1 MTDIPTITGGAF
13 RLTRD
18 WLQRLVLA
26 VRSRTV
32 VAGLGLRAI
41 RTPGGTILSLAP
53 ENAGPST
60 TMFAKTDAQRA
71 DAAGKD
77 DDSIPKFRSVEWRE
91 KKPALQI
98 YRFDETNPRGSVLD
112 LALELDGNKLRLRSG
127 IQDPDKDSEKD
138 SDGNYPPISDNLSLP
153 VRKVT
158 DDEREIQWMS
168 PKVSDKF
175 VVLPIWKC
183 PYYEQDQKEK
193 EGEEGEEGE
202 ERGPDSCGNPLNG
215 NPSDDPDDHP
225 FYH

>member
-18 WLQRLVLA
+18 WLQRLVNA
-26 VRSRTV
+26 VRARTV

-71 DAAGKD
+71 DAGTD

-98 YRFDETNPRGSVLD
+98 YRFDENNPGSLVLS
-112 LALELDGNKLRLRSG
+112 LALELDGKKLRLRSN
-127 IQDPDKDSEKD
+127 IQDTEKD
-138 SDGNYPPISDNLSLP
+138 SDGNDTPISDNLSLP

-158 DDEREIQWMS
+158 DDEREILWMC
-168 PKVSDKF
+168 PKISDTF
-175 VVLPIWKC
+175 VDLPEPESWKC
-183 PYYEQDQKEK
+183 PYYEQEQEEK
-193 EGEEGEEGE
+193 EGKEDE
-202 ERGPDSCGNPLNG
+202 ERAPDRCGNPLNG
-215 NPSDDPDDHP
+215 NPDDDPDDHP

>member
-18 WLQRLVLA
+18 WLQRLVHA
-26 VRSRTV
+26 VRARTV

-71 DAAGKD
+71 DAGKD

-98 YRFDETNPRGSVLD
+98 YHFDEENPGALVLD
-112 LALELDGNKLRLRSG
+112 LALELDGTKLRLRSR
-127 IQDPDKDSEKD
+127 IQNADKDAEKD

-153 VRKVT
+153 VRKVN
-158 DDEREIQWMS
+158 DDEREIQWMC
-168 PKVSDKF
+168 PKISDKF
-175 VVLPIWKC
+175 VELPDPEIWKC
-183 PYYEQDQKEK
+183 PYYEQEQEEK
-193 EGEEGEEGE
+193 EGKEDE
-202 ERGPDSCGNPLNG
+202 ERAPDFCSNPLNG

>member
-26 VRSRTV
+26 VRARTV

-71 DAAGKD
+71 DAGTD

-91 KKPALQI
+91 KKTALQI
-98 YRFDETNPRGSVLD
+98 YRFDENNPGSLVLS
-112 LALELDGNKLRLRSG
+112 LALELDGKKLRLRSN
-127 IQDPDKDSEKD
+127 IQDTEKD
-138 SDGNYPPISDNLSLP
+138 SDGNDTPISDNLSLP

-158 DDEREIQWMS
+158 NDKREIQWMR
-168 PKVSDKF
+168 PKVSDTF
-175 VVLPIWKC
+175 VDLPEPESWKC
-183 PYYEQDQKEK
+183 PYYEQEQKEK
-193 EGEEGEEGE
+193 EGEEGEE
-202 ERGPDSCGNPLNG
+202 RAPADFCGNPLNG
-215 NPSDDPDDHP
+215 NPDEDLDFNPLNG
-225 FYH
+225 

>member
-18 WLQRLVLA
+18 WLQRLVHA
-26 VRSRTV
+26 VRARTV
-32 VAGLGLRAI
+32 VAGLGLRATK
-41 RTPGGTILSLAP
+41 TPAGTILSLAP

-71 DAAGKD
+71 TAGKD

-98 YRFDETNPRGSVLD
+98 YRFDEENPGALVLD
-112 LALELDGNKLRLRSG
+112 LALELDGTKLRLRSG

-138 SDGNYPPISDNLSLP
+138 SDDNYPPISDNLSFP

-158 DDEREIQWMS
+158 DDKREIQWMR
-168 PKVSDKF
+168 PKVSDTF
-175 VVLPIWKC
+175 VDLPEPESWKC
-183 PYYEQDQKEK
+183 PYYEQEQKEK
-193 EGEEGEEGE
+193 GGEEGE
-202 ERGPDSCGNPLNG
+202 ERAPDRCGNPLNG

>member
-60 TMFAKTDAQRA
+60 PMFAKTDAQRA

-98 YRFDETNPRGSVLD
+98 YRFDENNPGSLVLS
-112 LALELDGNKLRLRSG
+112 LALELDGKKLRLRSN
-127 IQDPDKDSEKD
+127 IQDTEKD
-138 SDGNYPPISDNLSLP
+138 SDGNDTPISDNLSLP

-158 DDEREIQWMS
+158 DAKREIQWMS
-168 PKVSDKF
+168 PRVSDTF
-175 VVLPIWKC
+175 VDLPEPESWKC
-183 PYYEQDQKEK
+183 PYYEQEQKEK
-193 EGEEGEEGE
+193 GGEEGE
-202 ERGPDSCGNPLNG
+202 ERGPDRCGNPLNG

>member
-18 WLQRLVLA
+18 WLQRLVHA
-26 VRSRTV
+26 VRARTV
-32 VAGLGLRAI
+32 VAGLGLRATK
-41 RTPGGTILSLAP
+41 TPAGTILSLAP

-71 DAAGKD
+71 TAGKD
-77 DDSIPKFRSVEWRE
+77 DDSIPKFRSVEWRG

-98 YRFDETNPRGSVLD
+98 YRFDEENPGSLVLS
-112 LALELDGNKLRLRSG
+112 LALELDGKKLRLRSN
-127 IQDPDKDSEKD
+127 IQDTEKD
-138 SDGNYPPISDNLSLP
+138 SDGNDTPISDNLSFP

-168 PKVSDKF
+168 PRVSDTF
-175 VVLPIWKC
+175 VDLPEPESWKC
-183 PYYEQDQKEK
+183 PYYEQEQKEK
-193 EGEEGEEGE
+193 GGEEGE

>member
-18 WLQRLVLA
+18 WLQRLVHA
-26 VRSRTV
+26 VRARTV

-71 DAAGKD
+71 DAGTD

-91 KKPALQI
+91 KKTALQI
-98 YRFDETNPRGSVLD
+98 YRFDENNPGSLVLS
-112 LALELDGNKLRLRSG
+112 LALELDGKKLRLRSN
-127 IQDPDKDSEKD
+127 IQDTEKD
-138 SDGNYPPISDNLSLP
+138 SDGNDTPISDNLSLP

-158 DDEREIQWMS
+158 DDEREIQWMR
-168 PKVSDKF
+168 PKVSDTF
-175 VVLPIWKC
+175 VDLPEPESWKC
-183 PYYEQDQKEK
+183 PYYEQEQKEK
-193 EGEEGEEGE
+193 EGEEGEE
-202 ERGPDSCGNPLNG
+202 RAPADFCGSPLNG
-215 NPSDDPDDHP
+215 NPDEDPDFNP
-225 FYH
+225 LNG